1 MSDAKFE
8 VGGYAYYMWGYDQTN
23 VDWFK
28 VVRKTDKS
36 VWFEAIQAEKHYEGS
51 MHGSSR
57 PLDVPKFM
65 PNYAVDEHGEY
76 TKVELQD
83 KFRRLIQAGYKGEVA
98 AERFGNIYPWDGH
111 PKSFSEWA

>member
-8 VGGYAYYMWGYDQTN
+8 VGGYAYCMWGYDQTN

-36 VWFEAIQAEKHYEGS
+36 VWFEEIQAEKHYEGS

-57 PLDVPKFM
+57 PLDVPKFR
-65 PNYAVDEHGEY
+65 PDYVVDINGDY
-76 TKVELQD
+76 QRADVQRG
-83 KFRRLIQAGYKGEVA
+83 FRRLIQAGYKGEVA

-111 PKSFSEWA
+111 PKHFSEWA

>member
-1 MSDAKFE
+1 MTDAKFE

-36 VWFEAIQAEKHYEGS
+36 VWFEEIQAEKHYEGS

-57 PLDVPKFM
+57 PLDVPRFRPDWKQ
-65 PNYAVDEHGEY
+65 DENGDFQQ
-76 TKVELQD
+76 VEVQQT
-83 KFRRLIQAGYKGEVA
+83 FRRLIQAGYKGEVA